1 MAEVKISSEKAIELE
16 QKFGSFNYTPL
27 PIVLTKGEGIYVW
40 DPEGRRYM
48 DFIGGFSSLSQGHCH
63 PRIVKAIQEQ
73 AARLT
78 LLSRVLYSDQFGP
91 FAEYCTKMFGYERV
105 LTMNTGAEAFE
116 TSLKIARKWA
126 YTVKKVP
133 EGQAKIIVC
142 RDNFH
147 GRTIAAASVA
157 SKEEHHKV
165 FGPVLPGFVH
175 IPFNDLSALGAALVD
190 PNVAAFLVEPI
201 QGEGGVVVPAE
212 GYLKKAAELCKAA
225 HVLLIADE
233 IQTGIGRTGKL
244 LCAQYD
250 GVKPDLTLL
259 GKALSGGTIPVSA
272 VLADS
277 PLMAMLQPGDHGSTF
292 GGNPLSCH
300 VAIESLKV
308 IAEEKLTENSF
319 RMGEVFRAA
328 VRDLGSPL
336 IKEVRGKGL
345 LNAVVFDFGGKPE
358 KDQELSLALRDAGLL
373 VKAAKTNVFR
383 FAPPLVITEAQVR
396 EAVSLLGKVLKSFKA

>member
-1 MAEVKISSEKAIELE
+1 MDQVINSQKAIELE
-16 QKFGSFNYTPL
+16 QKFGSFNYAPL
-27 PIVLTKGEGIYVW
+27 PFVLTKGEGIYVW
-40 DPEGRRYM
+40 DPEGGRYM
-48 DFIGGFSSLSQGHCH
+48 DFVGGFSSVSQGHCH

-91 FAEYCTKMFGYERV
+91 FAEYCTKLFGYDRV
-105 LTMNTGAEAFE
+105 LMMNTGAEAFE

-126 YTVKKVP
+126 YTVKRIP

-147 GRTIAAASVA
+147 GRTIAAASAA
-157 SKEEHHKV
+157 SKDEHHKA

-175 IPFNDLSALGAALVD
+175 IPFNDLAALKTALAD

-212 GYLKKAAELCKAA
+212 NFLKQAHTLCKTAN
-225 HVLLIADE
+225 VLLIADE
-233 IQTGIGRTGKL
+233 VQTGNGRTGKL
-244 LCAQYD
+244 LCSEYD

-272 VLADS
+272 VLADV
-277 PLMAMLQPGDHGSTF
+277 PLMSMLQPGEHGSTF

-300 VAIESLKV
+300 VALESLKV
-308 IAEEKLTENSF
+308 IVEEKLTENSF
-319 RMGEVFRAA
+319 RMGEIFRTS
-328 VRDLGSPL
+328 VRDIGSPM
-336 IKEVRGKGL
+336 IQEVRGRGL
-345 LNAVVFDFGGKPE
+345 LNAVVFKFGGSAE
-358 KDQELSLALRDAGLL
+358 KDLAFSIALKEAGLI
-373 VKAAKTNVFR
+373 VKSAKTNVFR
-383 FAPPLVITEAQVR
+383 FAPPLVITEKQIL
-396 EAVSLLGKVLKSFKA
+396 EAVAILKKVLAGFSA

>member
-1 MAEVKISSEKAIELE
+1 MELE

-142 RDNFH
+142 RENFH
-147 GRTIAAASVA
+147 GRTIGAASVA

-165 FGPVLPGFVH
+165 FGPVLSGFVH
-175 IPFNDLSALGAALVD
+175 IPFNDLAALSAALVD

-201 QGEGGVVVPAE
+201 QGEGGVVVPAD

-225 HVLLIADE
+225 NTLLIADE

-244 LCAQYD
+244 LCSQYD
-250 GVKPDLTLL
+250 GVKPDLALL
-259 GKALSGGTIPVSA
+259 GKALSGGTMPVSA

-292 GGNPLSCH
+292 GGNPLACH
-300 VAIESLKV
+300 VALESLRV
-308 IAEEKLTENSF
+308 IAEERLTENSF

-336 IKEVRGKGL
+336 IKEVRGRGL
-345 LNAVVFDFGGKPE
+345 LNAVVFDFGGKAE

-373 VKAAKTNVFR
+373 VKAARTNVFR
-383 FAPPLVITEAQVR
+383 FAPPLVIKEAEVR
-396 EAVSLLGKVLKSFKA
+396 EAVAVLGRTLRSLPA